1 MMTKKRMRLSLKVK
15 ILVPILIL
23 SALAITSILQ
33 SYKNLKEVN
42 ITATKITDEYM
53 MRVLELSE
61 IQNDIQ
67 VLQKLALSHI
77 IATDL
82 NTMVELVDTIRE
94 KEIEL
99 DSLLEEY
106 RHHLNEEE
114 LANYNEVLTN
124 YEGIKYEIANLMAYS
139 GAGNNE
145 DAYKVANGPLLE
157 YTKAI
162 DHEINIIVEQA
173 EQYTIDARAS
183 LESVYKS
190 AIKLSTM
197 MVVNIILVIVIAM
210 FIVHKTMLKSLGIIH
225 REIQNLVKGIDQN
238 EGDLTQRISILSNDE
253 ISDITGAINL
263 FIAKLQEIMRLVV
276 GNAKRMDEVVSEV
289 RSSVLTSN
297 DNVSDLSAV
306 TEELA
311 ATMQEVDFSA
321 KSIKGNAESVR
332 DDVAIIADKTNKI
345 NEFSVGMKMNA
356 DKMEQDARVNMEQTS
371 QKVAYMLEILNQS
384 IEDSKS
390 VDQINHLTDDILG
403 ISSQTNLLALNA
415 SIEAARAGEAGKG
428 FAVVADE
435 IRHLAES
442 SKEAANRIQ
451 QINGIVMIA
460 VQNLSNNANH
470 LVEYMQDSILPEF
483 DLFMKNSLLY
493 QENATYIHNSMKEF
507 TLMTEELQNA
517 MNEITT
523 SIAMITSAIDEGA
536 NGISGAAESTQ
547 NLVRDIEVI
556 NTQMEENAVIAALL
570 EQGSNVFKK
579 F

>member
-1 MMTKKRMRLSLKVK
+1 MKTKKRMRLSLKVK

-162 DHEINIIVEQA
+162 DHEINIIIEQA

-183 LESVYKS
+183 LESVYEN

-210 FIVHKTMLKSLGIIH
+210 FVVHKTMLKSLSIIH

-253 ISDITGAINL
+253 ISDITGVINL
-263 FIAKLQEIMRLVV
+263 FIAKLQEIMKLVV

-493 QENATYIHNSMKEF
+493 QENATYIHNSMQEF

-556 NTQMEENAVIAALL
+556 NTQMEENAGIAALL